1 MNKLQEYYDVV
12 TEGNEFLDNHNQLL
26 QSLLLSRQNAGNQS
40 NHQEPEGIGNESV
53 KPSQGVGQPGG
64 GDAA

>member
-1 MNKLQEYYDVV
+1 MNKLQQYYDVV

-40 NHQEPEGIGNESV
+40 NHQDPEGIGNEFV
-53 KPSQGVGQPGG
+53 QPSQGVGQPGG